1 MLPVPIFPTPRLELN
16 GVSKHF
22 GNVIALDDVSLAV
35 APGSVHALL
44 GENGAG
50 KTTLMRI
57 AYGIMRP
64 DSGTISVDGQ
74 RASIESPSDA
84 IAAGIGMVH
93 QQFSLVPAMT
103 VAENVALGGRGRF
116 DMREIIERISSIGE
130 RTGLRLNPLAVVA
143 HLGAAERQKLE
154 IVRTL
159 AHDARILILDEPTAV
174 LTPGDIGELF
184 SQLREFADNGGT
196 VILITHKLRD
206 AAAYADQVTVL
217 RKGRKVLSA
226 PMADVTEEQIA
237 NAMLGE
243 GTQDQRDGRPVAS
256 FDDRVVLELLA
267 VRLDPP
273 SKSHIDLQIRA
284 GEIVGIAALDG
295 MAKGIIEICAGRRRA
310 SEGSANLPSSIGFVP
325 ESRQDEAL
333 IPDFTLAENLALRGS
348 GFRNGVLDWKD
359 FESGTR
365 SLIDRFDIR
374 ANGPRSRARELSG
387 GNQQRFVLGRELMES
402 PELLVLENPTQGLDI
417 KATAAVH
424 ARMHEAAERGT
435 AILFYSSDLDEL
447 ADHSSRVIVVGPSG
461 TVTAIPDR
469 DTIGQLLLESAA
481 ATKDA

>member
-1 MLPVPIFPTPRLELN
+1 MLPVSISPTPRLDLT
-16 GVSKHF
+16 GVSKRF

-35 APGSVHALL
+35 APGSIHALL

-57 AYGIMRP
+57 AYGIMHP
-64 DSGTISVDGQ
+64 DSGAISVDGRQ
-74 RASIESPSDA
+74 ASIKSPADA

-116 DMREIIERISSIGE
+116 DIRQIVERIESIGE

-143 HLGAAERQKLE
+143 DLGAAERQKLE

-159 AHDARILILDEPTAV
+159 AHDARTLILDEPTAV
-174 LTPGDIGELF
+174 LTQSDIGELF
-184 SQLREFADNGGT
+184 SQLRSFADNGGT

-206 AAAYADQVTVL
+206 AATYADQVTVL
-217 RKGRKVLSA
+217 RKGRRVLSA

-237 NAMLGE
+237 DAMLGE
-243 GTQDQRDGRPVAS
+243 GTQDQRDTEQVATVG
-256 FDDRVVLELLA
+256 DRVVLSLSG
-267 VRLDPP
+267 VRLDALNEGQV
-273 SKSHIDLQIRA
+273 DLQVRA

-295 MAKGIIEICAGRRRA
+295 TAKGIIEICAGRRQA
-310 SEGSANLPSSIGFVP
+310 TNGSVKLPSTIGFVP
-325 ESRQDEAL
+325 ESRQEEAL

-348 GFRNGVLDWKD
+348 GSRSGVLDWQGFK
-359 FESGTR
+359 SGTL

-374 ANGPRSRARELSG
+374 ANGPGSRARELSG

-424 ARMHEAAERGT
+424 ARMRGAARRGT

-447 ADHSSRVIVVGPSG
+447 ADLATRVIVVRPSG
-461 TVTAIPDR
+461 AVTAVPER
-469 DTIGQLLLESAA
+469 DTIGQLLLES
-481 ATKDA
+481 DAPNSA